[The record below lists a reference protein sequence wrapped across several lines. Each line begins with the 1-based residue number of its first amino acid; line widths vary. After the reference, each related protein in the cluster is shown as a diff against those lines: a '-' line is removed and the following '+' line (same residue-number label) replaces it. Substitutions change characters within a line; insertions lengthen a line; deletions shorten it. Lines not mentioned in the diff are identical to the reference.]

1 MPERTGLTGPF
12 LRDYTNA
19 METTDVARTGNDN
32 DPREISETEFDRIR
46 LILQTLTGIH
56 LSCYKD
62 ACVRR
67 RLAARVRAS
76 GSRTG
81 GEYAEMLLWDK
92 AEPARLIKTLTIH
105 VSRFF
110 RNPDVFAKIRRQALP
125 ELFAIRAAQGRERL
139 VIASVGCARGEEP
152 YTIALILRDAFAEEL
167 SGTTVS
173 ILATDID
180 SESLR
185 DAEKGVYAPE
195 SLEDTPKALRKRFFR
210 QRDGRYHIIPEI
222 REMVEFRQGDLAG
235 AACPPGCD
243 LIICRNVLIYFE
255 RRRQEAILRGFA
267 ESLRSGGFLAL
278 GKTETLPRGVRDLF
292 HAEHPVERIYRRL

>member
-1 MPERTGLTGPF
+1 M
-12 LRDYTNA
+12 RDYTNS
-19 METTDVARTGNDN
+19 MEATDVAQTLKHS
-32 DPREISETEFDRIR
+32 DPREISEMEFDRIS

-62 ACVRR
+62 SCVRR
-67 RLAARVRAS
+67 RLATRIRAS

-110 RNPDVFAKIRRQALP
+110 RNPDVFAKIRQHALP
-125 ELFAIRAAQGRERL
+125 ELFSLRAVQGRDRL
-139 VIASVGCARGEEP
+139 VIASAGCACGEEP
-152 YTIALILRDAFAEEL
+152 YTIALILRDAFAHEMSE
-167 SGTTVS
+167 TMVS

-185 DAEKGVYAPE
+185 IAENGVYAPE
-195 SLEDTPKALRKRFFR
+195 SLEYTPKTLLKRYFR
-210 QRDGRYHIIPEI
+210 LRDGRYHILPDI
-222 REMVEFRQGDLAG
+222 REMVEFRQGDLTS
-235 AACPPGCD
+235 AACPPECD

-255 RRRQEAILRGFA
+255 RSRQEAILRGFA
-267 ESLRSGGFLAL
+267 DSLRSGGYLAL
-278 GKTETLPRGVRDLF
+278 GKTETLPQGLRDLF
-292 HAEHPVERIYRRL
+292 RAEYPRERIYRRR